1 MLFGCSQVANRAC
14 NDCPTEEPNR
24 IIHIAFVKKGTTINT
39 ALALEPQLLQAEKAC
54 NAVIF
59 RNTNAT
65 YDGGAS
71 STGKGAGKQ
80 PTRILSKLHTIV
92 ATDFDI
98 TGQVEFWNDFQE
110 SSIGY
115 FPVYFTSNKGW
126 VVDSG
131 VSLTVDAKTPITD
144 DINTFIEGNITITWS
159 YKKTAIPFNATP
171 DLLEL
176 CQALFEREDL
186 LDWENIGGST
196 ATFNGDIITVTQSVA
211 FDVALDTG
219 EDLYSATTTA
229 TLPVGVTLGVLGQ
242 SITLSGTT
250 AVLQSGLSIP
260 VIAENAC
267 GMQGE
272 VDITLI
278 VEA

>member
-115 FPVYFTSNKGW
+115 FPIYFTSNNGW
-126 VVDSG
+126 VVAST

-159 YKKTAIPFNATP
+159 YKNTAIPFASTP

-176 CQALFEREDL
+176 CQALFERADL
-186 LDWENIGGST
+186 LDWEVISGTGVAVGDVIT
-196 ATFNGDIITVTQSVA
+196 AQATEA
-211 FDVALDTG
+211 FSLSLDTG
-219 EDLYSATTTA
+219 EDLFSVSTTA
-229 TLPVGVTLGVLGQ
+229 TLPVGVTLSVSGQ
-242 SITLSGTT
+242 LIIISGTT
-250 AVLQSGLSIP
+250 ATVTAGLAVPI
-260 VIAENAC
+260 IAENAC

-272 VDITLI
+272 VNITLI